1 MLSTWQGRDWRLV
14 AEAPISNRCRFGALG
29 DRTPICRRFN
39 ALGDGAPVLASD
51 DEEPLD
57 RTEVILGVFNF
68 GRPPSR
74 FARVSRGAVDGEC
87 DPPAAVPP
95 QALASGLDNDDAC
108 LPLDRRFLG
117 VFGRPLASRSA
128 RVRHGAMDG
137 EGARASPST
146 RPPVLPPQTGVATPK
161 VCLKTHAGV
170 CLQIIRTIGVL
181 SMRRRRVA
189 SAFNEG
195 RGHASRH
202 R

>member
-14 AEAPISNRCRFGALG
+14 AEAPISICCRFGALG

-146 RPPVLPPQTGVATPK
+146 RPPSPANWSGNFEGMFENSRG
-161 VCLKTHAGV
+161 CLSTDNKNY
-170 CLQIIRTIGVL
+170 
-181 SMRRRRVA
+181 RRSFNA
-189 SAFNEG
+189 SAT
-195 RGHASRH
+195 RGLGLQ
-202 R
+202 